1 MDDKNINFSISSGT
15 ILKAI
20 FIIGLVWIL
29 YLVRDIVLVV
39 LTSIVL
45 ASAIEPI
52 TKWFVRYKFPR
63 VLAVI
68 VIYLIVF
75 ATIGGFLLLFAP
87 TAVSEVSRFSNELPD
102 LIESVNDV
110 TIFPEGI
117 SKSTENI
124 FGDISFAEV
133 LRNLSD
139 LLSNLQGNLFGAISF
154 VFGGAFSFL
163 LITVLSF
170 YLAVQER
177 GIENFLRVI
186 IPLKHETYALDL
198 WQRTKRKIG
207 YWLQGQLVLALI
219 IGVLVYLGL
228 TILGIKY
235 ALILAVLAA
244 VFELIPIFGPIIA
257 AVPAIIFGFTQGVV
271 PGLMVMGLY
280 GIIQQFENH
289 LIYPLVVTKI
299 VGVPSLLVILSLLVG
314 GKLAGFLG
322 FILAVPIA
330 TLLVEVFHDLEKDKI
345 ERLKEINQPSA

>member
-1 MDDKNINFSISSGT
+1 MGDKDINFTISSGT
-15 ILKAI
+15 VLKVI
-20 FIIGLVWIL
+20 FIIALVWIL
-29 YLVRDIVLVV
+29 YLVKDIVLVV
-39 LTSIVL
+39 LTSVVI

-52 TKWFVRYKFPR
+52 TKWFVKYKFPR
-63 VLAVI
+63 ALAVI
-68 VIYLIVF
+68 SVYLIAF
-75 ATIGGFLLLFAP
+75 AVLGGFLLLFAP
-87 TAVSEVSRFSNELPD
+87 TAVSEISRFSNELPE

-110 TIFPEGI
+110 TIFPESI

-124 FGDISFAEV
+124 FGNISFAEV

-139 LLSNLQGNLFGAISF
+139 LLASLQNNLFGAISF
-154 VFGGAFSFL
+154 IFGGAFSFI

-177 GIENFLRVI
+177 GIENFLRII
-186 IPLKHETYALDL
+186 IPLKHEAYALGL
-198 WQRTKRKIG
+198 WKRTQRKIG

-244 VFELIPIFGPIIA
+244 VLELIPIFGPIIA

-271 PGLMVMGLY
+271 PGLMVLGLY
-280 GIIQQFENH
+280 VIIQQFENH

-314 GKLAGFLG
+314 AKIAGFLG
-322 FILAVPIA
+322 FILAVPA
-330 TLLVEVFHDLEKDKI
+330 AALLVEIFHDIEKDKI
-345 ERLKEINQPSA
+345 ARLKEINQTPA